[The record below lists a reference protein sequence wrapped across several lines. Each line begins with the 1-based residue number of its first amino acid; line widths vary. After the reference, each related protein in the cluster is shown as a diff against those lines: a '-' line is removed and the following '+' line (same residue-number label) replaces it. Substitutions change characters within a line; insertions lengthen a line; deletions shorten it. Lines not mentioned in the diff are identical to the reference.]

1 MPESSGWPNLS
12 YAPRDLDGGD
22 TLADMGNPRPVD
34 RRKQYVRIADEIRR
48 DIASGRYAI
57 GEALPSVADLAA
69 RFGVAKMTISNAMAA
84 LRDEGLIQTR
94 QGGPGVVLSM
104 PGEAGGDPEERSE
117 EFEIISAQLQQLKT
131 VVK

>member
-1 MPESSGWPNLS
+1 
-12 YAPRDLDGGD
+12 
-22 TLADMGNPRPVD
+22 MGNPRPVD

-48 DIASGRYAI
+48 DIASGRYAV

-94 QGGPGVVLSM
+94 QGSPSVVLST
-104 PGEAGGDPEERSE
+104 PGEADDEAEGHSE
-117 EFEIISAQLQQLKT
+117 EFEIISAQLQQLQAI
-131 VVK
+131 VKRISARMDELDERTKDLGR